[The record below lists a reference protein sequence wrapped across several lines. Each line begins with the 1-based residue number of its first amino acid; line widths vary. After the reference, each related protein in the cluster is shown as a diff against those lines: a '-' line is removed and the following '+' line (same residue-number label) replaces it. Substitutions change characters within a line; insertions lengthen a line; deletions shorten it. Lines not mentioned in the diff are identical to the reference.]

1 MDEAND
7 ALLRLAMLDLGECG
21 GKPAAK
27 NRDPAS
33 GSISGESMV
42 RQESQ
47 DQSDNSRC

>member
-27 NRDPAS
+27 KRRS
-33 GSISGESMV
+33 RK
-42 RQESQ
+42 RQYKW
-47 DQSDNSRC
+47 

>member
-1 MDEAND
+1 MEEAND

-33 GSISGESMV
+33 GSISRESMV

-47 DQSDNSRC
+47 AMPDDSRY